1 MPNKQ
6 LKLTINFETLEAY
19 EEFNE
24 KFHKTFILNDVEH
37 ENKTENRGM
46 KTKELH
52 RKAREMYQHYN
63 PENLTYHN
71 CFKIVSEKNNNI
83 NENI

>member
-1 MPNKQ
+1 MPNQQ
-6 LKLTINFETLEAY
+6 LKLTINFETLEAF

-24 KFHKTFILNDVEH
+24 KFHETFILHELEN
-37 ENKTENRGM
+37 ENKKENRGM

-63 PENLTYHN
+63 PENLSYHQ
-71 CFKIVSEKNNNI
+71 CFRLISDKHNNI
-83 NENI
+83 N